1 MSLKVFDYWS
11 VERHRFPSSIPNLT
25 NLTTV
30 ADSCLVRATKTV
42 AHRVHHSP
50 LTTDRGRIKNLVLGH
65 KTLYY
70 SNSCPASISLLT
82 TRSFPFILSHNTF
95 LHFHQISSYKA
106 LLLPLILSPILMLGF
121 RSRMWYDDRRKQ
133 KTTSKLHVC
142 EKTQMPKTCAR
153 AFMRAR

>member
-1 MSLKVFDYWS
+1 MD
-11 VERHRFPSSIPNLT
+11 RHRFPSSIPNLT

-30 ADSCLVRATKTV
+30 ADSCLVRATKSV

-95 LHFHQISSYKA
+95 LHFHQISSYIA
-106 LLLPLILSPILMLGF
+106 LLLPLILSDSNVGVSIQ
-121 RSRMWYDDRRKQ
+121 DDMMIEENKN
-133 KTTSKLHVC
+133 TASKLHVC
-142 EKTQMPKTCAR
+142 EKT
-153 AFMRAR
+153 